1 MFKVNNKNTRLRS
14 DVLIVNFE
22 HISPIFSS
30 VHIVDFEQINVTWD
44 ALKTLTTLFENLDIN
59 TVVLVIFVGFSG
71 FTIES

>member
-22 HISPIFSS
+22 HISPTFSS
-30 VHIVDFEQINVTWD
+30 VHIVDFEQVNVTRD

>member
-1 MFKVNNKNTRLRS
+1 MFKVNNKNTRRPS

-22 HISPIFSS
+22 HISPTFSS
-30 VHIVDFEQINVTWD
+30 VHIVDFEQVNVTWD